1 MEVEEDV
8 RLESTAYYAAAVFVG
23 RVTDVGAGQMT
34 TANRTPGA
42 SVVSPSRA
50 SVYTPVSI
58 EVNTAIRGVQTGEAV
73 DVQVQG
79 GEIGCNRVI
88 YSNPPTDLSVGQQ
101 YVVFM
106 IDAGRVAES
115 GRLLALWP
123 VTDGLVRTPADGT
136 LTIEELAA
144 RVQAAGYEPFPTIPA
159 P

>member
-1 MEVEEDV
+1 MQSRDL
-8 RLESTAYYAAAVFVG
+8 LE
-23 RVTDVGAGQMT
+23 
-34 TANRTPGA
+34 
-42 SVVSPSRA
+42 
-50 SVYTPVSI
+50 
-58 EVNTAIRGVQTGEAV
+58 
-73 DVQVQG
+73 
-79 GEIGCNRVI
+79 
-88 YSNPPTDLSVGQQ
+88 PPTDLSVGQQ